1 MFKSLVNI
9 DCSQRD
15 TSFIA
20 RKLQFG
26 YTMISERYATDSIF
40 VQLHIG
46 MT

>member
-1 MFKSLVNI
+1 MFKSLINI

-15 TSFIA
+15 TSSIA

-26 YTMISERYATDSIF
+26 YTMSERYATDNIF